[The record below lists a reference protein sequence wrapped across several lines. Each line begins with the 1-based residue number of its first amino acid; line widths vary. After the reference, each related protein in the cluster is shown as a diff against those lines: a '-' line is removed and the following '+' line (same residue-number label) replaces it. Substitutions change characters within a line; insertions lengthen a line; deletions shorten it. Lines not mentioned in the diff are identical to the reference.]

1 MHCRRASFLFP
12 ALASVVV
19 AAFLAV
25 AAGGAF
31 AERLQ
36 GSGVVKSEVRN
47 VSGFHAVAVDLPAEV
62 TLSQG
67 NTEGLTLVT
76 DDNVAPLVETVVE
89 NGTLKIRWAR
99 RTLSFKVKRLDIVIA
114 AKAIDSLAVRGSAD
128 LRVPSLKSNALS
140 IAVDG
145 SGNLA
150 IAALDV
156 NSLKVAIRGDGQLTT
171 AGRVDTLDVAIS
183 GSGELRAPKLE
194 SQRARLA
201 LNGSAQATVWAK
213 EELAATITGS
223 GEITYYGK
231 PRVTQTIAGSGR
243 IAAAGGTS

>member
-1 MHCRRASFLFP
+1 MPCRRASSPFP
-12 ALASVVV
+12 ALVSVVL
-19 AAFLAV
+19 AAFVAV
-25 AAGGAF
+25 TAGSAF
-31 AERLQ
+31 AEHLQ
-36 GSGVVKSEVRN
+36 GSGVVKSEARS

-62 TLSQG
+62 TLNQG

-76 DDNVAPLVETVVE
+76 DDNIAPLVETLVE

-99 RTLSFKVKRLDIVIA
+99 RNLSVKVKRLDIVIA

-128 LRVPSLKSNALS
+128 VRAPSLKSNTLS

-145 SGNLA
+145 SGELA
-150 IAALDV
+150 IAALNV
-156 NSLKVAIRGDGQLTT
+156 NSLKLSIRGDGQLTT
-171 AGRVDTLDVAIS
+171 AGRADTLDVAIS

-213 EELAATITGS
+213 EELAATIAGS

-243 IAAAGGTS
+243 IAAAGTS